1 VQQARDTVHNALSK
15 FSSPPDPI
23 KMPLASKQLVS
34 YQNREWI
41 YTLLMTLWTS
51 NMKAIMQ
58 CYEELHDQD
67 GVVLWFCFLTHFA
80 GTTTENLIEAYSHLT
95 ETKIQLS

>member
-1 VQQARDTVHNALSK
+1 
-15 FSSPPDPI
+15 
-23 KMPLASKQLVS
+23 MPLASKQLVS